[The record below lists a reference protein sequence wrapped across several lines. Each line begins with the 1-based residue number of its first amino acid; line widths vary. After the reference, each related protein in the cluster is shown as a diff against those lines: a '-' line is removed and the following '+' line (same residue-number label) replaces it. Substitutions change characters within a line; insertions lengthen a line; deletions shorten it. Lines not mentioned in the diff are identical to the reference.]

1 MAKTG
6 IFTQILGYD
15 PEERKRKRQE
25 EAARVSASLLSGD
38 PYRSIGFSIGQLFG
52 AGANKLFGSEDP
64 EIKFQSTVRDAIS
77 SASQNYEAG
86 SADYYKALAA
96 SLPQTS
102 EYSNSIATAR
112 ELAQKAGQEEEKQ
125 FRDTT
130 KFVADNP
137 EALTG
142 EAQKLNA
149 RIAAKLRA
157 AGVDPTQP
165 LSRVNEMGVA
175 EPIDPV
181 YSEKVNQFIQAL
193 PETQRLNALSQA
205 ATRGAM
211 KLDMDLNKPPE
222 FVKTPA
228 NFAAAGKE
236 LGFGVRA
243 NIGEYSQ
250 QETTAINNLLE
261 SRGIK
266 RAEAG
271 VPRSGE
277 VKVPDIR
284 GGQDLVATYTKVP
297 QDRLAAVR
305 QIRVSLAETKGG
317 VGAALPQLRR
327 DLVKLVG
334 DNQIGQGEVQQAL
347 GSVGIVGDA
356 ISGINQLFTGVPS
369 QTKLKDVEKFI
380 DALEQTHAKSYNRG
394 REQAATLLKEA
405 RLPESTQKALLPP
418 AYTTAAEKKASKQGG
433 KYVEGKVYVDAKGNR
448 ARYVNGKWI
457 DEPIQ

>member
-38 PYRSIGFSIGQLFG
+38 PYRAIGFSIGELFG
-52 AGANKLFGSEDP
+52 AGVNKLFGSEDP

-205 ATRGAM
+205 ATRGSM
-211 KLDMDLNKPPE
+211 KLDMDLNKPPD
-222 FVKTPA
+222 FVKTSEK
-228 NFAAAGKE
+228 FAAAASD
-236 LGFGVRA
+236 LGFGVRV
-243 NIGEYSQ
+243 NLGDYSQ
-250 QETTAINNLLE
+250 AETKAVNNLLE
-261 SRGIK
+261 KRGI
-266 RAEAG
+266 RIAEAS
-271 VPRSGE
+271 VPKSGE
-277 VKVPDIR
+277 VKIT
-284 GGQDLVATYTKVP
+284 DLSVANKLVTDLTGAAK
-297 QDRLAAVR
+297 DRLNTVN
-305 QIRVSLAETKGG
+305 LAKTQLNLAKKGE
-317 VGAALPQLRR
+317 GAALPQLQRQ
-327 DLVKLVG
+327 LVKLVG
-334 DNQIGQGEVQQAL
+334 DSQIGQGEVRDAL
-347 GSVGIVGDA
+347 GSSGIVGDT
-356 ISGINQLFTGVPS
+356 ISAVNKFMTGVP
-369 QTKLKDVEKFI
+369 TADKLNSVEQVI
-380 DALEQTHAKSYNRG
+380 NALENINAQSFNKGRTQAEKILGEAKLSEDTR
-394 REQAATLLKEA
+394 
-405 RLPESTQKALLPP
+405 KALLPP